1 MLKIVAVLLCR
12 NFKKVAYLRKAR
24 GTIAK
29 RMSAY
34 VYFACF
40 PRYFLR
46 VPYPQK
52 ARETLRIPQV
62 PLGLFCPAL
71 FSARLSKEFGE
82 EQRLVVYGIIPILRI
97 VGSRARYVVVRD
109 IVI

>member
-1 MLKIVAVLLCR
+1 MYISLVPRAIFLR
-12 NFKKVAYLRKAR
+12 DAYPRKAQN
-24 GTIAK
+24 
-29 RMSAY
+29 S
-34 VYFACF
+34 
-40 PRYFLR
+40 
-46 VPYPQK
+46 
-52 ARETLRIPQV
+52 LRIPKV